1 MHFVNNILILS
12 LTAVMASPALRGNIN
27 INNPKV
33 QDTIASTVVAIDTD
47 HDSHNCVIA
56 AGFRYCAS
64 KSRCIQPFAE
74 GMSSESVF
82 ERECNGKVGGHSDDQ
97 GCFTQAGYHW
107 CAATRECV
115 RPWEHGIYDDSSFDR
130 VCLTAV
136 GSRRA
141 AITSA

>member
-1 MHFVNNILILS
+1 MHFVNNIVILS
-12 LTAVMASPALRGNIN
+12 LTAVTASPALRGS
-27 INNPKV
+27 INNNTTKA
-33 QDTIASTVVAIDTD
+33 QDTIASASLAIGTD

-74 GMSSESVF
+74 GMGSETVF

-130 VCLTAV
+130 VCSISV

-141 AITSA
+141 AITMA